1 MAEWGFQ
8 VWDANGKAI
17 TNILTPIFFL
27 DTFTATSGEKTYD
40 SAPSGKSLKAVYCLQ
55 PNATDVMHDL
65 PTPTITI
72 NGTTISWSN
81 LYTGLGSFIYTFWG

>member
-1 MAEWGFQ
+1 MGFSGVGRERQ
-8 VWDANGKAI
+8 GYYKHSYTD
-17 TNILTPIFFL
+17 LFL
-27 DTFTATSGEKTYD
+27 DTFTATSGEKTYG

-55 PNATDVMHDL
+55 PNATDVMHDI

-72 NGTTISWSN
+72 SGTTISWSN